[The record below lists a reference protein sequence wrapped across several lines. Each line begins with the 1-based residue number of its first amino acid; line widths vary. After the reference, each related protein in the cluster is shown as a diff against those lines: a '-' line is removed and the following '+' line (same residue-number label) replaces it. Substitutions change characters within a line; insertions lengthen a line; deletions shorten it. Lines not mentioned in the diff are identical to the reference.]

1 MNRVLL
7 VDDEPNV
14 VQGLTRMMRS
24 VRDEYETRYA
34 LSGTEALRI
43 MAEWPAD
50 VVVSDMRMPG
60 MNGVEL
66 LNRIAAEYP
75 EAVRLI
81 LSGHT
86 DREVIMQSAVVAH
99 QFLAK
104 PCDAQTLVHTLR
116 RAASVRAL
124 LQEPAIRNVVGR
136 TMQLPCL
143 STTYDNLM
151 AVLGTEGCSAA
162 DVADVVSK
170 DLVLTAKVM
179 QLVNSGFFG
188 AARRVDSIVD
198 AIACLGIEV
207 IRALVATIEAFDGFR
222 ASFEEDQIRGVF
234 HHSLRVAEYARS
246 IAAFEGLSISDQ
258 EDALLA
264 GMLHDIGKLVLARA
278 YPDRYAEALL
288 SDGQLWPDHG
298 AEREAIGASQAEV
311 GAYLLGLWGFQ
322 IHVVEA
328 VAFHDRPDASQAPV
342 FSLTTI
348 IHAANVLAE
357 AKSYFT
363 DEAAARLDYDYLRC
377 VRKLDAVNAWAAL
390 EPEVRYAA

>member
-7 VDDEPNV
+7 VDDEPNI
-14 VQGLTRMMRS
+14 VQGLTRMMRC

-34 LSGTEALRI
+34 LSGAEALRI

-66 LNRIAAEYP
+66 LNRIAIEYP

-81 LSGHT
+81 LSGYT

-99 QFLAK
+99 QFLSK

-116 RAASVRAL
+116 RAASVRSL
-124 LQEPAIRNVVGR
+124 LKEPAIRHAVGR

-151 AVLGTEGCSAA
+151 VVLGTPDCTPA
-162 DVADVVSK
+162 DVAEVVST
-170 DLVLTAKVM
+170 DVVLTAKVM

-188 AARRVDSIVD
+188 VTRRVDSIVD
-198 AIACLGIEV
+198 AITCLGIDV
-207 IRALVATIEAFDGFR
+207 VRALVATIEAFDGFK
-222 ASFEEDQIRGVF
+222 ATFDDEQIRGVF
-234 HHSLRVAEYARS
+234 HHSLRVAELARS
-246 IAAFEGLSISDQ
+246 IAAFEGLSLAEQ

-278 YPDRYAEALL
+278 YPERYSEAVL
-288 SDGQLWPDHG
+288 SDSELWPDQ
-298 AEREAIGASQAEV
+298 ALERYTIGASQSEV

-322 IHVVEA
+322 IHIVEA
-328 VAFHDRPDASQAPV
+328 VAFHDRPDACRAPV

-348 IHAANVLAE
+348 IHAANVLAD
-357 AKSYFT
+357 APSDSPLQGSF
-363 DEAAARLDYDYLRC
+363 RLDYEYLRC
-377 VRKLDAVNAWAAL
+377 VSKLDQVNAWAGLKKGA
-390 EPEVRYAA
+390 RDAA

>member
-1 MNRVLL
+1 MIKVLL

-24 VRDEYETRYA
+24 VRSEYQTRYA
-34 LSGTEALRI
+34 LSGTEALKV

-75 EAVRLI
+75 DAVRLI

-86 DREVIMQSAVVAH
+86 DREIIMQSAVVAH
-99 QFLAK
+99 QFLSK
-104 PCDAQTLVHTLR
+104 PCDAETLVYTLR

-124 LQEPAIRNVVGR
+124 LQEPAIRHVVGR

-143 STTYDNLM
+143 STTYDELM
-151 AVLGTEGCSAA
+151 TVLGHEGCTPA
-162 DVADVVSK
+162 DVAAVVSS
-170 DLVLTAKVM
+170 DVVLTAKVM

-188 AARRVDSIVD
+188 ASRRVDSIVE
-198 AIACLGIEV
+198 AISSLGIEV
-207 IRALVATIEAFDGFR
+207 VRALVATIEAFDGFR
-222 ASFEEDQIRGVF
+222 ASFDDHQIRGIF
-234 HHSLRVAEYARS
+234 EHSLMVAELARD
-246 IAAFEGLSISDQ
+246 IAISEGLSPSEQ

-264 GMLHDIGKLVLARA
+264 GMLHDLGKLVLARA
-278 YPDRYAEALL
+278 YPERYEDAIV
-288 SDGQLWPDHG
+288 SGQKDWPDREM
-298 AEREAIGASQAEV
+298 ERQTIGATQAEV

-322 IHVVEA
+322 IHLVEA
-328 VAFHDRPDASQAPV
+328 VAYHDRPSATQAPV

-348 IHAANVLAE
+348 IHAANVIADASMRSRFDEEYLRTVG
-357 AKSYFT
+357 KL
-363 DEAAARLDYDYLRC
+363 EAAREWAKLRM
-377 VRKLDAVNAWAAL
+377 VQQHAA
-390 EPEVRYAA
+390 

>member
-1 MNRVLL
+1 MIRVLL

-34 LSGTEALRI
+34 LSGAEALRI
-43 MAEWPAD
+43 MSEWPAD

-66 LNRIAAEYP
+66 LNRIAADYP

-99 QFLAK
+99 QFLSK

-116 RAASVRAL
+116 RAASVRSL
-124 LQEPAIRNVVGR
+124 LREPAIRNAVGR

-143 STTYDNLM
+143 SSTYERLM
-151 AVLGTEGCSAA
+151 TVLGTPGASAA

-170 DLVLTAKVM
+170 DVVLTAKVM

-188 AARRVDSIVD
+188 SAGKADSIVD
-198 AIACLGIEV
+198 AVTCLGIDV
-207 IRALVATIEAFDGFR
+207 VRALVATIEAFDGFK
-222 ASFEEDQIRGVF
+222 STFDETQIQGVF
-234 HHSLRVAEYARS
+234 RHSLRVAELARA
-246 IAAFEGLSISDQ
+246 IASYEGLSVSEQ

-264 GMLHDIGKLVLARA
+264 GMLHDIGKLVLADA
-278 YPDRYAEALL
+278 YPDRYREALV
-288 SDGQLWPDHG
+288 SAGDTWPDQ
-298 AEREAIGASQAEV
+298 ALERYTIGASQAEV

-322 IHVVEA
+322 IHIVEA
-328 VAFHDRPDASQAPV
+328 VAFHDCPDACQAPV

-348 IHAANVLAE
+348 VHVANVLA
-357 AKSYFT
+357 
-363 DEAAARLDYDYLRC
+363 DEPAGQPLRNSLLLDYEYLRC
-377 VRKLDAVNAWAAL
+377 VGKLDMVKTWASL
-390 EPEVRYAA
+390 SSEDHRAA

>member
-14 VQGLTRMMRS
+14 VQGLTRMMRC

-43 MAEWPAD
+43 MSEWPAD

-66 LNRIAAEYP
+66 LNRIAGEYP

-81 LSGHT
+81 LSGYT

-99 QFLAK
+99 QFLSK

-116 RAASVRAL
+116 RAASVRSL
-124 LQEPAIRNVVGR
+124 LQEPAIRNAVGR

-143 STTYDNLM
+143 SSTYDNLM
-151 AVLGTEGCSAA
+151 AVLGTQGCTAT

-170 DLVLTAKVM
+170 DFVLTAKVM

-188 AARRVDSIVD
+188 AARRVDSIID
-198 AIACLGIEV
+198 AITCLGIDV
-207 IRALVATIEAFDGFR
+207 IRALVATIEAFDGFN
-222 ASFEEDQIRGVF
+222 ATFADNQMTGVF
-234 HHSLRVAEYARS
+234 HHSLRVAELSRS
-246 IAAFEGLSISDQ
+246 IAAFEGLPIADQ

-278 YPDRYAEALL
+278 YPERYAETLL
-288 SDGQLWPDHG
+288 GDCELWPDQ
-298 AEREAIGASQAEV
+298 ALERYTIGASQAEV

-328 VAFHDRPDASQAPV
+328 VAFHDRPEACRAPV

-348 IHAANVLAE
+348 VHAANVLAE
-357 AKSYFT
+357 APGESPLG
-363 DEAAARLDYDYLRC
+363 ASLRLDYEYLRC
-377 VRKLDAVNAWAAL
+377 VGKLDQVRSWAGL
-390 EPEVRYAA
+390 DREKRHAA

>member
-14 VQGLTRMMRS
+14 VQGLTRMMRC

-34 LSGTEALRI
+34 LNGAEALKI

-66 LNRIAAEYP
+66 LNRIAVEYP

-81 LSGHT
+81 LSGYT

-99 QFLAK
+99 QFLSK

-116 RAASVRAL
+116 RAASVRSL
-124 LQEPAIRNVVGR
+124 LKEPAIRNAVGR

-143 STTYDNLM
+143 SSTYDNLM
-151 AVLGTEGCSAA
+151 VVLGTAGCTAA
-162 DVADVVSK
+162 DVAEVVSK
-170 DLVLTAKVM
+170 DVVLTAKVM

-188 AARRVDSIVD
+188 AVRRVDSIVD
-198 AIACLGIEV
+198 AITCLGIDV
-207 IRALVATIEAFDGFR
+207 VRALVATIEAFDGFK
-222 ASFEEDQIRGVF
+222 ATFDDNQIRGVF
-234 HHSLRVAEYARS
+234 RHSLRVAELARS
-246 IAAFEGLSISDQ
+246 IAAFEGLSLGEQ

-264 GMLHDIGKLVLARA
+264 GMLHDIGKLILARA
-278 YPDRYAEALL
+278 YPERYTEAML
-288 SDGQLWPDHG
+288 SDGELWPDQ
-298 AEREAIGASQAEV
+298 ALERYTIGASQSEV

-328 VAFHDRPDASQAPV
+328 VAFHDRPDACRAPV

-348 IHAANVLAE
+348 IHTANTLAD
-357 AKSYFT
+357 APIDNPLQGSF
-363 DEAAARLDYDYLRC
+363 RLDYEYLRC
-377 VRKLDAVNAWAAL
+377 VGKLDQVSAWAGL
-390 EPEVRYAA
+390 ERGACNAA